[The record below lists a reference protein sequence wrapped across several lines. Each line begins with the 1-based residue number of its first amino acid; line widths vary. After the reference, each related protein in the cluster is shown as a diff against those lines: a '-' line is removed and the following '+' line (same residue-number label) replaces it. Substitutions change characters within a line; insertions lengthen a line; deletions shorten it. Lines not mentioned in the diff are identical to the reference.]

1 MDGKT
6 IRWGMIGCGKVTEK
20 KSGPAFQKARNSA
33 LVAVMSR
40 TAEKARDYAARH
52 RIPRWYDNAE
62 QLIAD
67 PEVDAVYIA
76 TPPSEHKKY
85 TLMCARAGKPVYV
98 EKPMARSYNECE
110 EMIGACREAN
120 VPLFVA
126 YYRRALAKFIKIK
139 EWVESGRIGTVRFVN
154 IVHYQAPHSDD
165 LDSEHLPWR
174 VLPRISGGGRFVDL
188 GSHTL
193 DILDF
198 ILGPIEEVRGTATN
212 QAGLY
217 PAEDIVIGSFVFR
230 SGCLGSGTWCFTA
243 YQNFER
249 NEIVGTRGK
258 ITFTT
263 FGNDPVLLSTNEGHK
278 RFKFK
283 LPVHIQQPLI
293 QTVVDAL
300 NGEGNCPSDGIS
312 AARTNWV
319 MDELLKDWRCRKVFP
334 E

>member
-1 MDGKT
+1 MEEKT
-6 IRWGMIGCGKVTEK
+6 IRWGMIGCGRVTEN
-20 KSGPAFQKARNSA
+20 KSGPALQKARNSR
-33 LVAVMSR
+33 LVAVASR
-40 TAEKARDYAARH
+40 TAEKVKDYAARH
-52 RIPRWYDNAE
+52 HISRWYEDAQ

-98 EKPMARSYNECE
+98 EKPMARTYSECQ
-110 EMIGACREAN
+110 EMMRACREAN

-126 YYRRALAKFIKIK
+126 YYRRALPKFIKIK
-139 EWVESGRIGTVRFVN
+139 KLVESGSIGSVRFVT
-154 IVHYQAPHSDD
+154 VVQYQAPHSDD
-165 LDSEHLPWR
+165 FDSEHLPWR
-174 VLPRISGGGRFVDL
+174 VIPRIAGGGRFVDL

-198 ILGPIEEVRGTATN
+198 ILGPIEKVWGTAAN

-217 PAEDIVIGSFVFR
+217 PAEDVVAGSFLFR
-230 SGCLGSGTWCFTA
+230 SGCLGTGLWCFTA
-243 YQNFER
+243 HNNLER

-258 ITFTT
+258 IIFST
-263 FGNDPVLLSTNEGHK
+263 FGNDSVILSTSRSRK
-278 RFKFK
+278 RFYFK
-283 LPVHIQQPLI
+283 SPPHIQQPLI

-300 NGEGNCPSDGIS
+300 NGKGDCPSRDIS

-319 MDELLKDWRCRKVFP
+319 IDELLKEWRCRRVFP